1 MILTEG
7 DLSFT
12 FNGALSA
19 IQFDDGSTH
28 GLTHCM
34 KAVDFVVEFQ
44 DYYLF
49 VEVKDPDHPSAQSQN
64 KKHRQQNRCLC
75 FCRRIGFEL

>member
-49 VEVKDPDHPSAQSQN
+49 VEVKDPDHPSAQSQ
-64 KKHRQQNRCLC
+64 K
-75 FCRRIGFEL
+75 